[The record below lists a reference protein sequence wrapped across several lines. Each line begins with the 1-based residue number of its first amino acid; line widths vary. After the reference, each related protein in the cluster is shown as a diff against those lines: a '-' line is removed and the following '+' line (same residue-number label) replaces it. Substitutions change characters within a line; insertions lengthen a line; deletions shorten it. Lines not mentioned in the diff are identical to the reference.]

1 MTKLAENNP
10 QGTANIAD
18 DRMLATATLSGCEIV
33 KCQHYKDGK
42 CNDPNEY
49 VNKQGENVCGRREDA
64 ILYELNENQNNLP
77 TQEMI
82 NWYQKN
88 TQYMDDWDELDR
100 DVELDRVRQDFFD
113 TFEDELKGVDMFD
126 VWGKL
131 F

>member
-64 ILYELNENQNNLP
+64 ILYEDYL
-77 TQEMI
+77 EMI
-82 NWYQKN
+82 SDNPPIWHLQTLN
-88 TQYMDDWDELDR
+88 
-100 DVELDRVRQDFFD
+100 
-113 TFEDELKGVDMFD
+113 G
-126 VWGKL
+126 
-131 F
+131 